1 MTKQKTNLPEL
12 RKKAGL
18 SQAKLSARLEI
29 AQTVVA
35 SWEARGSIPAVWI
48 PKLAEI
54 LNCTA
59 DDILGMEY
67 KQEPQEIDRRTL
79 EGKIYE
85 LAAALELEKRKAL
98 LNVAQALTDS
108 DRSGTC

>member
-18 SQAKLSARLEI
+18 SQAKLAKAI
-29 AQTVVA
+29 ATKQSVIGN
-35 SWEARGSIPAVWI
+35 WEARGSIPAVWI

-59 DDILGMEY
+59 DEILGVEY
-67 KQEPQEIDRRTL
+67 KQEPKEIDRRTL